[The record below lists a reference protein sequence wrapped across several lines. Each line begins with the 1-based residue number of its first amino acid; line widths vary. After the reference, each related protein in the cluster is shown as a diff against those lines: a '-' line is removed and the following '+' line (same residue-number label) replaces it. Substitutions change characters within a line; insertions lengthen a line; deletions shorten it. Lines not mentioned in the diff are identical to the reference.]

1 MLEGGVGIKK
11 IAGMLVAAAMAVQ
24 ILNVILE
31 P

>member
-11 IAGMLVAAAMAVQ
+11 MAGMLVPAAIAVQ
-24 ILNVILE
+24 TLNVILE